1 MTDTREP
8 SPDLFEGPP
17 RRRNPIVRVALIVLG
32 AVLVIAGVALG
43 PVPVVP
49 GFPLVIAGVLL
60 LAASSG
66 VARRGINRAERWLP
80 ERTRR
85 LVRKALHREAKESA
99 SADPCLNPQA
109 DSNDAARTNTLVHPP
124 KEEER

>member
-32 AVLVIAGVALG
+32 TVLVIAGIALG

-85 LVRKALHREAKESA
+85 LVRKALHRDAKEA
-99 SADPCLNPQA
+99 TPLDGGTDPHANTHANP
-109 DSNDAARTNTLVHPP
+109 VPHPP
-124 KEEER
+124 KEDER

>member
-32 AVLVIAGVALG
+32 TVLVIAGIALG

-80 ERTRR
+80 ERPRR
-85 LVRKALHREAKESA
+85 LVRKALHRDAKEA
-99 SADPCLNPQA
+99 TPLDGGTDPLANTHANP
-109 DSNDAARTNTLVHPP
+109 VPHPP
-124 KEEER
+124 KEDER

>member
-32 AVLVIAGVALG
+32 TVLVIAGIALG

-66 VARRGINRAERWLP
+66 VARRGINCAERWLP

-85 LVRKALHREAKESA
+85 LVRKALHRDAKEA
-99 SADPCLNPQA
+99 TPLDGGTDPLANTHANP
-109 DSNDAARTNTLVHPP
+109 VPHPP
-124 KEEER
+124 KEDER